1 MSQNNREKFVS
12 PSIYEMFKSLI
23 YSLSP
28 SYVIMA
34 SFGSSDPFD
43 EHGKHSTLI
52 SHNLPDGKVAEDIRK
67 IIESSNENYQILLRL
82 GGVNVEATFAFYK
95 DGVPSNP
102 YLGKNIARFEVHI
115 FDAYDIADRSLFL
128 GVSSRG
134 IEIHDD
140 VNDSIFS
147 TSSEDETIALFENIF
162 SRNLSDAKNASKE
175 LF

>member
-1 MSQNNREKFVS
+1 MSKNNREKFI
-12 PSIYEMFKSLI
+12 PSTIYEMFNRII

-34 SFGSSDPFD
+34 SFGNSDPFD
-43 EHGKHSTLI
+43 EHSEPCALI
-52 SHNLPDGKVAEDIRK
+52 SHNLLDGNVPEDIRK
-67 IIESSNENYQILLRL
+67 IIESSSENYQILLRV
-82 GGVNVEATFAFYK
+82 GGADVEATFAFYE

-102 YLGKNIARFEVHI
+102 YLGKNVARFEIHI

-140 VNDSIFS
+140 VHDRIFS
-147 TSSEDETIALFENIF
+147 VSSEDEAIALFENIF
-162 SRNLSDAKNASKE
+162 SRNLFDAKNDSKE
-175 LF
+175 L

>member
-1 MSQNNREKFVS
+1 MSPNNREKFVS
-12 PSIYEMFKSLI
+12 PSIYEMFKRII

-34 SFGSSDPFD
+34 PFGSSDPFD
-43 EHGKHSTLI
+43 EHGEPNTLI
-52 SHNLPDGKVAEDIRK
+52 SHTLDDGKIPEDIQK
-67 IIESSNENYQILLRL
+67 IINSFGENYQVLLRV
-82 GGVNVEATFAFYK
+82 GNVDVEVTFAFYA
-95 DGVPSNP
+95 DGVSKNP

-115 FDAYDIADRSLFL
+115 FDAYDISDRSLFF

-147 TSSEDETIALFENIF
+147 TSSEDEAIALFENIF
-162 SRNLSDAKNASKE
+162 SRNLSDAKNDSKE
-175 LF
+175 R